1 MYRLTEEGRRYLKEG
16 LPEVNLIKL
25 LAKEGPLPIDEIKIP
40 SKEIAISWAKKNS
53 WVEIKNGM
61 VMLTTK
67 GVRALEEE
75 NPLEKALQEI
85 DAEGDCEENLR
96 KVLESRKLAERVK
109 ELPQVDEIAQLTPE
123 IIISGIW
130 KTTPFK
136 EYDVLAPA
144 PEQFPGKKH
153 PYVQFIE
160 EIREKL
166 VEMGFEEVK
175 SPMVESEFWNCDV
188 LFMPQDHPAR
198 SVHDVFYLKQPEKA
212 KINDK
217 ELMER
222 VRLTHGSGWITGSK
236 GWGFWNQRTAMN
248 LVLRSQTTAASVRY
262 LADFEGEEAKVFCI
276 DRVFRPDVIDKTHL
290 IEFDQCEGIIV
301 GKNITFRHL
310 LGMLK
315 EFAENILGTKK
326 IKFIPHYYPFT
337 EPSVD
342 MAVYFPKLKKWV
354 EIVGSGMFRPEVL
367 KPLGIEHNVAA
378 WGFGFSRLAMLKLE
392 IEDIR
397 FLFSRDIKWLRDFPV
412 MKCLL

>member
-40 SKEIAISWAKKNS
+40 SKEIAVSWAKKNS

-96 KVLESRKLAERVK
+96 KVLESRKLVERVK

-198 SVHDVFYLKQPEKA
+198 SVHDVFYLKLPQKA

-222 VRLTHGSGWITGSK
+222 VRLTHESGWITGSK
-236 GWGFWNQRTAMN
+236 GWGFWDQRTAMN

-262 LADFEGEEAKVFCI
+262 LANFEGEEAKVFCI

>member
-1 MYRLTEEGRRYLKEG
+1 MYRLTEEGKKYLSEG
-16 LPEVNLIKL
+16 LPEKNLIKL
-25 LAKEGPLPIDEIKIP
+25 LSKEGPLRIDKIILD
-40 SKEIAISWAKKNS
+40 SKEIAIAWAKKNN
-53 WVEIKNGM
+53 WITIENGL
-61 VMLTTK
+61 VLLTPQ
-67 GVRALEEE
+67 GVKAIEEE
-75 NPLEKALQEI
+75 YLLEKALQEI
-85 DAEGDCEENLR
+85 DVNGESDEKLE
-96 KVLESRKLAERVK
+96 KILESRKLIERVK
-109 ELPQVDEIAQLTPE
+109 ELPQVEEIAQLTPE

-130 KTTPFK
+130 KSKPFK
-136 EYDVLAPA
+136 RYDVLAPA
-144 PEQFPGKKH
+144 PEHFPGKKH

-166 VEMGFEEVK
+166 IEMGFEEIK
-175 SPMVESEFWNCDV
+175 SPIVESEFWNCDV

-198 SVHDVFYLKQPEKA
+198 SVHDVFHLKNPERA
-212 KINDK
+212 NIQDK
-217 ELMER
+217 ELFER
-222 VRLTHGSGWITGSK
+222 VRLTHENGWITGSK
-236 GWGFWNQRTAMN
+236 GWGFWDQRTA
-248 LVLRSQTTAASVRY
+248 LKLILRSQTTAASVRY
-262 LADFEGEEAKVFCI
+262 LANFDGEEAKVFCI
-276 DRVFRPDVIDKTHL
+276 DRVFRPDVIDCTHL

-367 KPLGIEHNVAA
+367 KPLGIEYNVAA

-392 IEDIR
+392 IDDIR
-397 FLFSRDIKWLRDFPV
+397 YLFSKDIKWLREYPV

>member
-1 MYRLTEEGRRYLKEG
+1 MYRLTEEGKKYLEQG
-16 LPEVNLIKL
+16 MPEVNLIKL
-25 LAKEGPLPIDEIKIP
+25 ISKEGPIPLEKIALEA
-40 SKEIAISWAKKNS
+40 KEIAIAWAKRNE
-53 WVEIKNGM
+53 WIVIENGI
-61 VMLTTK
+61 VKLTEHGAK
-67 GVRALEEE
+67 AVNEEYE
-75 NPLEKALQEI
+75 LEKALREVHAKGVCYESYLKI
-85 DAEGDCEENLR
+85 
-96 KVLESRKLAERVK
+96 LERRKLVERVK
-109 ELPQVDEIAQLTPE
+109 KIPEITEIAQLTPE

-130 KTTPFK
+130 KEKPFK
-136 EYDVLAPA
+136 RYDVLAPA
-144 PEQFPGKKH
+144 PEIYPGKKH

-160 EIREKL
+160 EVREKL

-175 SPMVESEFWNCDV
+175 SPIVESEFWNCDV

-198 SVHDVFYLKQPEKA
+198 SVHDVFHLKTPSKA
-212 KINDK
+212 KIPDK
-217 ELMER
+217 ELFKR
-222 VRLTHGSGWITGSK
+222 VRLTHENGWITGSK
-236 GWGFWNQRTAMN
+236 GWGTWNPETALK
-248 LVLRSQTTAASVRY
+248 LVLRSQTTAASARF
-262 LADFEGEEAKVFCI
+262 LANFEGEEAKVFCI

-315 EFAENILGTKK
+315 EFAENVLGAKK

-367 KPLGIEHNVAA
+367 KPLGIKYNVAA

-392 IEDIR
+392 IDDIR
-397 FLFSRDIKWLRDFPV
+397 YLFARDIKWLREFKV

>member
-40 SKEIAISWAKKNS
+40 SKEIAVSWAKKNS

-96 KVLESRKLAERVK
+96 KVLESRKLVERVK

-144 PEQFPGKKH
+144 PEKFPGKKH

-198 SVHDVFYLKQPEKA
+198 SVHDVFYLKRPQKA

-222 VRLTHGSGWITGSK
+222 VRLTHESGWITGSK
-236 GWGFWNQRTAMN
+236 GWGFWDQRTAMN

-262 LADFEGEEAKVFCI
+262 LANFEGEEAKVFCI